1 MLLNDLVSEEPSAIG
16 IGFKQELVWYKGK
29 VRCGTSASCYQFNP
43 FKSCPTTHIL
53 LLFFTSGAREAENAE
68 DGNEASSPTLV
79 DLDDPKLGTKKRA
92 KLEAKAEKK
101 AQKEVGEMQSFWF
114 MLRIS
119 SMTSI
124 SYSLQAETKLREQR
138 KIQQEKEDAERKL
151 REEKEKAA
159 EEKQEE
165 EKRRAE
171 EERKRKEEENYQKM
185 KSAFVVEEEGF
196 DEEGADE
203 EGNLLQEFIDHIK
216 VEALFTSISIWQCW
230 SFLQLLL

>member
-1 MLLNDLVSEEPSAIG
+1 
-16 IGFKQELVWYKGK
+16 
-29 VRCGTSASCYQFNP
+29 
-43 FKSCPTTHIL
+43 
-53 LLFFTSGAREAENAE
+53 
-68 DGNEASSPTLV
+68 
-79 DLDDPKLGTKKRA
+79 
-92 KLEAKAEKK
+92 
-101 AQKEVGEMQSFWF
+101 

-216 VEALFTSISIWQCW
+216 VEALFTSISI
-230 SFLQLLL
+230 